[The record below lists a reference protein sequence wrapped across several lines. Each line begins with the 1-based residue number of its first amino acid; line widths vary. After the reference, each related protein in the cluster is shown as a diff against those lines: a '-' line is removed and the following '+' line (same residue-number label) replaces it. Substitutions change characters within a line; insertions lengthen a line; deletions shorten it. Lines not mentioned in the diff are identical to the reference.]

1 MQSSLS
7 VEAGN
12 FKDVAEHAAVK
23 AGDLVRQKFS
33 EPRVISQKG
42 YRDYVTDADFASQ
55 AIITEIIRDSFP
67 KHGFLT
73 EEDDPSLPEG
83 GSVIWIIDPVDGTT
97 NYSRQIP
104 TYCISIAAA
113 TKQGTDQPGWNE
125 YRPVAGVIYDPMR
138 GEMFSAAT
146 GGSSKLN
153 GKEMSVSEADSIGKA
168 VVSLDWSRDYARRQT
183 MLSALNRFAH
193 EAHTIRATGSAAL
206 NLAWIAAGRL
216 DVYFN
221 FGIGP
226 WDVAAATVIIAQAG
240 GMVTNSAGEPWSLND
255 ASCVASN
262 GLIHQAFMATAG
274 FDSSPE

>member
-7 VEAGN
+7 IDAGK
-12 FKDVAEHAAVK
+12 FKDVAEHAAVQ
-23 AGDLVRQKFS
+23 AGNLVRQQFS
-33 EPRVISQKG
+33 EPRQISQKG

-55 AIITEIIRDSFP
+55 AIITEIIQSSFP
-67 KHGFLT
+67 EHGFLT

-83 GSVIWIIDPVDGTT
+83 GPVIWVIDPIDGTT

-113 TKQGTDQPGWNE
+113 TRQGTGQSGWND

-138 GEMFSAAT
+138 DEMFSAAAD
-146 GGSSKLN
+146 GGSTLN
-153 GKEMSVSEADSIGKA
+153 GKDVSVSKADNVGEAI
-168 VVSLDWSRDYARRQT
+168 VSLDWSRDYARRQT

-226 WDVAAATVIIAQAG
+226 WDVAAATVLIAQAG
-240 GMVTNSAGEPWSLND
+240 GTVTNAAGEPWSLND

-262 GLIHQAFMATAG
+262 GLVHRAFLDQAG
-274 FDSSPE
+274 FDGAL

>member
-7 VEAGN
+7 NDAGK

-23 AGDLVRQKFS
+23 AGNLVRQQFS
-33 EPRVISQKG
+33 EPRQISQKG
-42 YRDYVTDADFASQ
+42 YRDVVTDADFASQ
-55 AIITEIIRDSFP
+55 AIITEIIRSSFP
-67 KHGFLT
+67 GHGFLT

-83 GSVIWIIDPVDGTT
+83 GPVIWVIDPVDGTT

-113 TKQGTDQPGWNE
+113 TKQGTDQSGWND

-138 GEMFSAAT
+138 DEMFSAAA
-146 GGSSKLN
+146 GGSSTLN
-153 GKEMSVSEADSIGKA
+153 GKDVSVSKADNIGEAI
-168 VVSLDWSRDYARRQT
+168 VSLDWSRDYARRQT

-226 WDVAAATVIIAQAG
+226 WDVAAAAVLIAEAG
-240 GMVTNSAGEPWSLND
+240 GTVTNPAGEPWSLND

-262 GLIHQAFMATAG
+262 GLVHQAFLAQAG
-274 FDSSPE
+274 FDGAL